1 MAWRPLAQ
9 PQLPDFYRTEL
20 ANQQLLGNAL
30 KEGFNLI
37 THKVIENDL
46 AERYG
51 DDLYSPE
58 ALQERVVKYSMINP
72 ELAKMFSNQLYT
84 SELAKSR
91 IQTAKESKDY
101 KDDRAEMAIIRNL
114 NTTNSQYLSVE
125 NALTANEEAR
135 RSFVADNMLLHGETP
150 AYKKELDLFD
160 KKDEALRK
168 RFSVLE
174 RSLEGLSRKYKALTG
189 NEFFTGGFDIPEAHS
204 VTSEFGTSEK
214 KKTGENELFKTDD
227 EALTETGEGDKEE
240 DSGPGF
246 FETLFNEARAKEQL
260 RMDLWAQVRED
271 WNPELEQQFGTK
283 YKYFDALYKQATRVA
298 E

>member
-51 DDLYSPE
+51 PNLYSPE

-84 SELAKSR
+84 SELAKKTL
-91 IQTAKESKDY
+91 QTAKESKEY
-101 KDDRAEMAIIRNL
+101 KDERQAAGLLTNINA
-114 NTTNSQYLSVE
+114 TNSQRLQIN
-125 NALTANEEAR
+125 NAIARAEQNKSIWLANPVNQAQKGSDAYNAEIATFDKQINAFRNQFKLLDTTLDKFVNQYERLTGTPFALDDFTVDDIYTGQ
-135 RSFVADNMLLHGETP
+135 SLGET
-150 AYKKELDLFD
+150 KGSTEDDVDKIFNLNGKE
-160 KKDEALRK
+160 
-168 RFSVLE
+168 
-174 RSLEGLSRKYKALTG
+174 
-189 NEFFTGGFDIPEAHS
+189 PP
-204 VTSEFGTSEK
+204 
-214 KKTGENELFKTDD
+214 
-227 EALTETGEGDKEE
+227 ETGEGDEEE

-246 FETLFNEARAKEQL
+246 FGRLFNESRAKEQL
-260 RMDLWAQVRED
+260 RKDLWAQVRED
-271 WNPELEQQFGTK
+271 WNPELKEQFGNK
-283 YKYFDALYKQATRVA
+283 YKYFAALYKQATA